1 MAFSLAPYLNRIG
14 RVEIAGLPVG
24 KMLLLE
30 TALATTGGLV
40 EALKKVVPGGEQA
53 GVDVSALISGG
64 GLAVA
69 FDKIRQVGEILGED
83 MKNALVLASLVQAA
97 DQSIDLQRKIRHY
110 VDEGLKRVGLVKEEE
125 SEGGGGEGP
134 ASELGPPGQHGA
146 IGEIEAPPAV
156 EEVGFTEVPS
166 PTESIR
172 RRIASINLPPR
183 T

>member
-40 EALKKVVPGGEQA
+40 EALKKVVPGGTQA
-53 GVDVSALISGG
+53 GVNISALVSGG

-69 FDKIRQVGEILGED
+69 FDKIRQVGEFLGED

-97 DQSIDLQRKIRHY
+97 DQSIDLQGKIRKY
-110 VDEGLKRVGLVKEEE
+110 VDEGLKRVGLVKEEL
-125 SEGGGGEGP
+125 SAP
-134 ASELGPPGQHGA
+134 
-146 IGEIEAPPAV
+146 EISAPEAPPAIEEPKV
-156 EEVGFTEVPS
+156 EEMGVTEVPS

>member
-97 DQSIDLQRKIRHY
+97 DQSINLQDKIRHY
-110 VDEGLKRVGLVKEEE
+110 VDEGLKRIGLVKEESEEEKPKGELPGEE
-125 SEGGGGEGP
+125 SHEGAP
-134 ASELGPPGQHGA
+134 
-146 IGEIEAPPAV
+146 IGEIAPPAV
-156 EEVGFTEVPS
+156 EEVGVTEVPS

>member
-40 EALKKVVPGGEQA
+40 EALKKVVPGGTQA
-53 GVDVSALISGG
+53 GVNISALISGG

-97 DQSIDLQRKIRHY
+97 DQSINLQEKIRKY
-110 VDEGLKRVGLVKEEE
+110 VDKGLEKVGLL
-125 SEGGGGEGP
+125 S
-134 ASELGPPGQHGA
+134 GA
-146 IGEIEAPPAV
+146 EISAPEISAPEAPPAIEEPKV
-156 EEVGFTEVPS
+156 EEMGVTEVPS

>member
-53 GVDVSALISGG
+53 GVNISALVSGG

-125 SEGGGGEGP
+125 RPRGGMPGE
-134 ASELGPPGQHGA
+134 EVRGA
-146 IGEIEAPPAV
+146 PIGEIEAPPAV
-156 EEVGFTEVPS
+156 EEVGVTEVPS

>member
-97 DQSIDLQRKIRHY
+97 DQSIDLQKKIRHY
-110 VDEGLKRVGLVKEEE
+110 VDEGLKRIGLVKEE
-125 SEGGGGEGP
+125 SGGEERP
-134 ASELGPPGQHGA
+134 TATEPHEGA
-146 IGEIEAPPAV
+146 PIGEIEAPPAV
-156 EEVGFTEVPS
+156 EEVGVTEIPS